1 MKLKPI
7 YILAMV
13 VTLAI
18 VGTLLFMQKNAGTET
33 HDGRIGGDFTLSSSS
48 GPVSLSDYD
57 GQLKLLFFGYA
68 HCPDVCPLTMA
79 NIKVALKQLDE
90 PERQQV
96 KTLFISVDPE
106 RDTKEHLDQ
115 YVQFFDSSFV
125 GLTGSK
131 QEIDQVVRQY
141 GAFYRIEKE
150 SEADENYTVS
160 HSARLY
166 LIGKDDQIKQYLY
179 HDSSSEE
186 IAEALRKQL
195 DASDSSA
202 S

>member
-13 VTLAI
+13 VALAV
-18 VGTLLFMQKNAGTET
+18 VGSLLFMQKNSSAQTSEA
-33 HDGRIGGDFTLSSSS
+33 RIGGDFTLSSSS

-57 GQLKLLFFGYA
+57 DKLKLLFFGYA

-79 NIKVALKQLDE
+79 NIKVALKQLE
-90 PERQQV
+90 SAEREQV
-96 KTLFISVDPE
+96 QTLFISVDPE
-106 RDTKEHLDQ
+106 RDTPAHLDQ
-115 YVQFFDSSFV
+115 YVQFFDPSFV

-131 QEIDQVVRQY
+131 DDIDKVVRQY

-150 SEADENYTVS
+150 SDDDQNYTVS

-166 LIGKDDQIKQYLY
+166 LIGKDNQIKQYLY

-186 IAEALRKQL
+186 IAEALQKHL
-195 DASDSSA
+195 ESADS
-202 S
+202 